1 MRVRILHTDDLSSAY
16 FSDGPGTG
24 LREVFAYDEPDA
36 TPGGPDSDSPQ
47 HPDHLAIL
55 EQVFMLFNVG
65 DDPAFGT
72 PDPRAV
78 AYRGQQLRSLSV
90 GDVVALDDAFYACAR
105 LGWQHLDTA
114 PDIIET
120 TEPTGTD
127 PTPPNQ

>member
-1 MRVRILHTDDLSSAY
+1 MRVRIFHTDDLSSAY

-24 LREVFAYDEPDA
+24 LREVFAYDEPGPA
-36 TPGGPDSDSPQ
+36 PGRPDSDPA
-47 HPDHLAIL
+47 DHLAIL

-78 AYRGQQLRSLSV
+78 AYRGQRLRSLSV
-90 GDVVALDDAFYACAR
+90 GDVVALDDAFYACAS

-114 PDIIET
+114 PDTIET
-120 TEPTGTD
+120 TEQTGTD
-127 PTPPNQ
+127 PTAPNQ